1 MASGSSGLDTPSPAS
16 ESPLKIK
23 RKQDKTSL
31 YTINLSLHT
40 KEHLPL
46 NDTGGN
52 LLAKR
57 NIFSTAGGKEKRGK
71 ITNFWCAVSI
81 RQHG

>member
-1 MASGSSGLDTPSPAS
+1 MASGSSRPDTPSPAS

-23 RKQDKTSL
+23 RKQDKNSL

-46 NDTGGN
+46 NNTGRN
-52 LLAKR
+52 KMAEL
-57 NIFSTAGGKEKRGK
+57 NIFSTAGGKERKRRKDDK
-71 ITNFWCAVSI
+71 ILVCCFNKTT
-81 RQHG
+81 

>member
-1 MASGSSGLDTPSPAS
+1 MASGSSGPDTPTPAS

-40 KEHLPL
+40 KEHLPF
-46 NDTGGN
+46 NNTGGN
-52 LLAKR
+52 KMAKL
-57 NIFSTAGGKEKRGK
+57 NTFSVAGGKEKK
-71 ITNFWCAVSI
+71 KEET
-81 RQHG
+81 

>member
-1 MASGSSGLDTPSPAS
+1 MASGSSGPDTPSPAS

-46 NDTGGN
+46 NNTGGN
-52 LLAKR
+52 KMAEL
-57 NIFSTAGGKEKRGK
+57 NIFSIAGGKERNRRKDDR
-71 ITNFWCAVSI
+71 FLVC
-81 RQHG
+81 